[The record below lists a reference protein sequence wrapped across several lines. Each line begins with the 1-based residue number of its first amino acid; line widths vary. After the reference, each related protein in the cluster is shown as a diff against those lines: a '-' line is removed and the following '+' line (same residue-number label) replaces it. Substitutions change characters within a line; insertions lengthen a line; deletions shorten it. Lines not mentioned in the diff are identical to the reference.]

1 MIHAFI
7 QSHTTSEYE
16 MSTPERSKYLL
27 SCHGLFEFRRFAVGL
42 RGQNPSYLPTWKA
55 YVWPL
60 SRKDADTG
68 RVHWVLVN

>member
-27 SCHGLFEFRRFAVGL
+27 SCHGLFEFWRFAVGL
-42 RGQNPSYLPTWKA
+42 RGQNPS
-55 YVWPL
+55 
-60 SRKDADTG
+60 
-68 RVHWVLVN
+68 